1 MKMLRYFSK
10 YKKDA
15 VLAPL
20 LKLSEAILELLI
32 PVLVANIIDKGVNGG
47 DKAAVYIDVSLMLLL
62 GVVGLAF
69 SIAGQY
75 FSARAATGFASEL
88 RGDLYDKLLNSPSK
102 VTDKIGVAAMIT
114 RMTSDI
120 NQIQNGINLTLR
132 LLLRSPCI
140 VFGSLIAALLID
152 VKVGLIFVAVIILLA
167 LVVAVIMRISI
178 PKYGKAQKELDSV
191 SLTARE
197 NLTGV
202 RVIRAFGIEDNETK
216 EFERKT
222 ATQRKLQNSAAR
234 VSSLLNPL
242 TFALV
247 NLGVIALIYVG
258 AIRVEEGALTQGRV
272 VALYN
277 YMVQILV
284 ELIKFADLAV
294 VITRSL
300 ACGKRIQSVLNEK
313 DEECAYESAKSSDYI
328 KYDSVDVRYGGT
340 EALIG
345 VTFSVE
351 KGETVGIIGGT
362 GSGKSTLVNLL
373 PRLYDVSGGSVSLC
387 GKDLREYSPEVL
399 REKIGIALQKP
410 TIYKGTIKSNVL
422 LGNKNATDEDII
434 SALNIAQAGDIV
446 AEKGGIYAE
455 VEQGGRN
462 FSGGQKQR
470 IEIARA
476 IVKKPEILILDDSSS
491 ALDYL
496 TDLRLRK
503 AIADLDYKPTVFI
516 VSQRTASVK
525 SADKIIV
532 LENGR
537 IVGIG
542 THEEL
547 MSSCGE
553 YREIEL
559 SQQREG
565 TL

>member
-1 MKMLRYFSK
+1 MKLLRYFSK

-234 VSSLLNPL
+234 VSSLFNPL

>member
-313 DEECAYESAKSSDYI
+313 DEECACESAKSSDYI

-496 TDLRLRK
+496 TDLKLRK